1 MSIFLALAKRVIIDK
16 ANAICRA
23 SSDADISLSTQAMRL
38 FAPSVRNDELS
49 ARKRQLIT
57 TSLRQLDTL
66 EESQTDEKSFAQ
78 MIVMIKSWVRQE
90 EAISTEFGYA
100 RGETETGL
108 ENLEALLQAIFDK
121 LSEVGLINIPISSD
135 PLYIVRNSFAE
146 YFTATITLLRD
157 QSILVRATLNPLI
170 SSKITFATAQ
180 QALVTESLQQC
191 LRHMDLLN
199 NVRSHPLY
207 LTNTK
212 EIILFILKSLKDKNE
227 ALRLS
232 HSKGMIPGVSAII
245 QVDNGILDRC
255 LQVAEAEI
263 IGPLAPRLQTMAFD
277 AFSDGEGDDYA
288 ELATAELTR
297 RPYLAATSD
306 EHALRRCEDASSLTR
321 LAVESAA
328 SASAGDALPLLTEFK
343 AASSAEPAQATGK
356 ARKKAT
362 ADVAAAAKPGA
373 AGSTALRT

>member
-16 ANAICRA
+16 AHAICRA
-23 SSDADISLSTQAMRL
+23 SSAADSSLSTQAMRL

-49 ARKRQLIT
+49 ARKRKLIT
-57 TSLRQLDTL
+57 TNLTQLDTL
-66 EESQTDEKSFAQ
+66 EESQTDERSFEQ
-78 MIVMIKSWVRQE
+78 MRVMIKSWVRQAA
-90 EAISTEFGYA
+90 AISTEFGYA

-108 ENLEALLQAIFDK
+108 ENLEAILQDIFDK
-121 LSEVGLINIPISSD
+121 LSEVGLINIAISSD
-135 PLYIVRNSFAE
+135 PLYIVRNYFAE
-146 YFTATITLLRD
+146 YFTGTITLLRD

-170 SSKITFATAQ
+170 SSRITFATEQ
-180 QALVTESLQQC
+180 QALVNESLQQC

-199 NVRSHPLY
+199 NVRSHPNY

-212 EIILFILKSLKDKNE
+212 EIILFILKSLKEKNE

-232 HSKGMIPGVSAII
+232 HSKGMLPGVSAII

-255 LQVAEAEI
+255 LQAAEAEI
-263 IGPLAPRLQTMAFD
+263 IGPLAPRFQTIAFD
-277 AFSDGEGDDYA
+277 AFGDGEGDDYT

-297 RPYLAATSD
+297 RPYLVATSD
-306 EHALRRCEDASSLTR
+306 EHALRRSEDASSLTR